1 MGFMKN
7 IGIAVGVALTGF
19 AVFYFL
25 GRADGMIF
33 SGGILL
39 GGLIVP
45 PFSQFGNKRGSW
57 IDEETGEIA
66 TLFIGNVAYKA
77 SESDIRSLFSKHG
90 EVKAVRLVS
99 DKRSGRPKG
108 YGFVEMS
115 EKGAEAAINALNNTD
130 FAGRELKVGIANE
143 RKPQSG

>member
-1 MGFMKN
+1 MSVMKSV
-7 IGIAVGVALTGF
+7 GIAIGVALTGY

-25 GRADGMIF
+25 GRVDGHIF
-33 SGGILL
+33 AGGVLL
-39 GGLIVP
+39 GGVIVQLL
-45 PFSQFGNKRGSW
+45 SQVGSRRGAW

-77 SESDIRSLFSKHG
+77 SESEIRTLFSKYG
-90 EVKAVRLVS
+90 QVKAVRLVS

-108 YGFVEMS
+108 YGFVEMYPK
-115 EKGAEAAINALNNTD
+115 EAEAAIKALNNMD

-143 RKPQSG
+143 RKPQSA